1 MAYGDGIAPYCTSC
15 LDDSSG
21 LGGGNG
27 KGSGTQG
34 GNGGVGAYSLY
45 SYTIP
50 PLGTYPNVAI
60 SAPSNAVVD
69 VGQTESFT
77 ITLTG
82 AVSASNYNAN
92 VNLVESGSPST
103 VANSIVKTITGGTT
117 SFTSTNVITAGF
129 VTDSP
134 LKANVLISG
143 GTGAA
148 PYSGYSST
156 FTVNNQFLQTAN
168 SISNTV
174 ASQGQAELITAS
186 WTGGTST
193 YTANYFVVNSTN
205 GNIIAHA
212 LYTGLSGT
220 SNTFTFTIPST
231 NNALGTENVIVTLTD
246 SASTPV
252 VITSVNTITAS
263 PAPPPINA
271 TTLTLT
277 NTTIVVGQ
285 NSIANSLISGGSGG
299 FTGSW
304 TWTTANLI
312 NTGGT
317 STWSTTNS
325 LGTAVESS
333 CTAYNGYIYCPGGY
347 TAGSTNSNSP
357 IRKGA
362 QFRCIGCL
370 VHNKLPRNCHI

>member
-1 MAYGDGIAPYCTSC
+1 MS
-15 LDDSSG
+15 
-21 LGGGNG
+21 
-27 KGSGTQG
+27 
-34 GNGGVGAYSLY
+34 
-45 SYTIP
+45 
-50 PLGTYPNVAI
+50 
-60 SAPSNAVVD
+60 
-69 VGQTESFT
+69 
-77 ITLTG
+77 G

-186 WTGGTST
+186 WSGGTST

-212 LYTGLSGT
+212 LYTGLIGNLKHLYIYNTKHQQCIRNRERYSHIDRFSFNSS
-220 SNTFTFTIPST
+220 SNHLSEHNNSKYKFCGRSNHTIC
-231 NNALGTENVIVTLTD
+231 AKHRQR
-246 SASTPV
+246 
-252 VITSVNTITAS
+252 
-263 PAPPPINA
+263 PINN
-271 TTLTLT
+271 T
-277 NTTIVVGQ
+277 NLSCSRRNYSHTPT
-285 NSIANSLISGGSGG
+285 N
-299 FTGSW
+299 
-304 TWTTANLI
+304 
-312 NTGGT
+312 GT
-317 STWSTTNS
+317 
-325 LGTAVESS
+325 
-333 CTAYNGYIYCPGGY
+333 
-347 TAGSTNSNSP
+347 
-357 IRKGA
+357 
-362 QFRCIGCL
+362 Q
-370 VHNKLPRNCHI
+370 